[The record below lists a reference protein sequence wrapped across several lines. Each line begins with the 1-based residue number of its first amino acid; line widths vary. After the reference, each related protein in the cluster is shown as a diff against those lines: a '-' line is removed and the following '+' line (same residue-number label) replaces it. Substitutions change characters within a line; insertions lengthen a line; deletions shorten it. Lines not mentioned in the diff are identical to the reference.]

1 MRSFLVALVLFLGAS
16 LAQAQQTLLVPD
28 RVFDGNEIHDGW
40 VVLVE
45 GDHIVTAGKES
56 EVDAET
62 GADRIR
68 LEGST
73 LLPGFIE
80 AHAHLLLHPYDEASW
95 NDQVLRESRTL
106 RVARATVHAR
116 NTLMAGWTTLR
127 DLGTEG
133 AGYADIELKK
143 AIDLG
148 IIPGPRLIVASRAIV
163 ATGSYGPKGFHSD
176 FDVPLGAEEA
186 DGHDELIRV
195 VRDQIG
201 HGADVVKMYAD
212 YRWGQHGKAM
222 PTFTE
227 EEIALAVRIAASS
240 GRMVVAHAG
249 TEQGMRNAIRGGVR
263 TIEHGDGATDEIF
276 REMIE
281 RNVAW
286 IPTLAAGEAISMYA
300 GWDKGSDPEPERI
313 SAKKKVFRRA
323 LEMGVTIGVGGD
335 VGVFTHGRNAW
346 EMELMVEYGMSPIDA
361 LRGATSVNARAL
373 ELDSH
378 LGSIRRGLLADLVAV
393 SGNPARDI
401 TDAYNT
407 VFVMKDGVIVRR
419 PDR

>member
-1 MRSFLVALVLFLGAS
+1 MRSFLLALILFSCVS
-16 LAQAQQTLLVPD
+16 LVQAQQTLLVPD
-28 RVFDGNEIHDGW
+28 RVFDGDEIHDGW

-45 GDHIVTAGKES
+45 GDHIAALGKES
-56 EVDAET
+56 EVIVPQGVE
-62 GADRIR
+62 RIR
-68 LEGST
+68 LEGTT

-143 AIDLG
+143 AIEQG

-163 ATGSYGPKGFHSD
+163 ATGSYGPKGFHPD

-186 DGHDELIRV
+186 DGHDDLIRV

-201 HGADVVKMYAD
+201 HGADVIKMYAD
-212 YRWGQHGKAM
+212 YRWGQHGQAM

-227 EEIALAVRIAASS
+227 QEIALAVRVAALS

-286 IPTLAAGEAISMYA
+286 IPTLAAGEAISMYS
-300 GWDKGSDPEPERI
+300 GWKKGKDPEPARI
-313 SAKKKVFRRA
+313 TAKKKVFRRA
-323 LEMGVTIGVGGD
+323 LELGVTIGVGGD

-361 LRGATSVNARAL
+361 LRAATSVNARAL
-373 ELDSH
+373 ELNDH
-378 LGSIRRGLLADLVAV
+378 LGSIRQGLLADLVAV
-393 SGNPARDI
+393 SGNPTTEI
-401 TDAYNT
+401 TDAFNA
-407 VFVMKDGVIVRR
+407 VFVMKGGAIVRR
-419 PDR
+419 PGH